1 MAQMPKRRKSNDN
14 PYTLKYDEVNNIY
27 TIEFKDGKKEFH
39 KIEISEEIYQEF
51 NKFELEDLSQM
62 NKFDNHIEHIEL
74 DEISLYKR
82 TFIREKSVEDKVET
96 NVTIDNLKVAIDSLT
111 ESQKR
116 RVRLYYFEDKNLR
129 EIAEMEKCSI
139 ASVKESLDTSIK
151 KLNKILKKWNLYP

>member
-1 MAQMPKRRKSNDN
+1 
-14 PYTLKYDEVNNIY
+14 
-27 TIEFKDGKKEFH
+27 
-39 KIEISEEIYQEF
+39 
-51 NKFELEDLSQM
+51 M